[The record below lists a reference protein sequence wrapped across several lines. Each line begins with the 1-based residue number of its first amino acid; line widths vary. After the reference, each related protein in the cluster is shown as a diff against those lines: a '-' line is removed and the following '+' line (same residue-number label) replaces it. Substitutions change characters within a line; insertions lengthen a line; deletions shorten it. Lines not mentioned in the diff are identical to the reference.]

1 MFKINKTYFELM
13 FIFKECLNCWSCSD
27 RKYAGG
33 MFIYGLFFW
42 EMFLVDFSYPVFGC
56 GSALPELQLKILF
69 GNKFRC

>member
-33 MFIYGLFFW
+33 DVYLWFVFFW
-42 EMFLVDFSYPVFGC
+42 GRMFLVFIFCFCVWFCLTGAAA
-56 GSALPELQLKILF
+56 GETVW
-69 GNKFRC
+69 